1 MNEFPAKAQLSFS
14 ANSAVGPRSFCRY
27 VSGVIRLESIIAV
40 LCLGMFSLR
49 AAAPVDFNRDI
60 RPLLSD
66 RCFKCHGPDGGQRR
80 AKLRLDTDS
89 ALEAA
94 MVEGIIV
101 PENADESELVKRIFA
116 DDPDDLMPPGDSNLK
131 LSDKERELLKRW
143 ISEGANHDQHWAFEK
158 PQKPP
163 LPTVSNT
170 NWCRNEIDYFV
181 LAQLDARGLKPAPT
195 VDPRTFIRRVSY
207 DLTGLPPSGRE
218 VEAYAKNPLFKALV
232 DHLLASERYG
242 ERMAMD
248 WLDVARYAD
257 TSGFLYDWPRTM
269 WRWRDW
275 VIKAFNENLS
285 YRDFIAWQLA
295 GDLMPEPDN
304 DQIIATGFNRNHPFT
319 VEAGVIDEEFRVNYV
334 NDRVTTMGT
343 AFLGL
348 TLECARCHDHK
359 FDAISQRDYYQLFAF
374 FNNVPESGVTSPFA
388 MSSAPAVGTPT
399 TGQFAEIAEVD
410 QRVAR
415 LTRALMKRDRVADKE
430 QRAWEKT
437 ARISHWTPLTA
448 TTAKSTEGAQMVVQA
463 DQSILVT
470 GPNPSVDQHIFEF
483 IFTNETTITGFRL
496 EALNAINGPGRSAN
510 GNALVTF
517 IGAGRYYGEL
527 HDALKLS
534 RAGADYSQ
542 SDFPVA
548 GAIDTA
554 PFTAWGLAGNRPRE
568 ERSAVFEFTEPQTF
582 EPGDRM
588 EIKVYYGSPYPQHVL
603 GRLRFSVTELK
614 SPARIDR
621 SGVIGRMV
629 KKPANQRH
637 VSALQFIRYYY
648 RAMVSPRF
656 REISEEL
663 SQAETDKAAA
673 LASIPQTMIM
683 QESASRPA
691 HVLERGAYDRP
702 GERVQPDTPAALPVF
717 PPAAPRNRLGL
728 AAWLTSRE
736 QPLTARVF
744 VNRVWAQ
751 FFGRGLVDTPG
762 DFGSQGSWPTHPRL
776 LDWLAVDFMEN
787 GWNIKRL
794 MKQIATSA
802 TYLQSST
809 TTPEQLAS
817 DPLNRHLA
825 RGPRF
830 RLTAEMIRDTALKVG
845 GLLHEQIG
853 GPSVKPY
860 QPAGLWKRL
869 TNRRDYRQTYEQDSG
884 TSLYRRSLYTFWKR
898 GLLHPSM
905 AAFDAPTREVCTV
918 RRRITNTPQQALV
931 LLNDPQF
938 VEAARAFAER
948 ILQIDEE
955 SRFTFA
961 FREATARAPS
971 DSEIAIIRELLAS
984 EQRRFEKDPEAARK
998 LLSVGDSNA
1007 PTENLAQRAAYTM
1020 VARALLNLSETIT
1033 HN

>member
-1 MNEFPAKAQLSFS
+1 M
-14 ANSAVGPRSFCRY
+14 
-27 VSGVIRLESIIAV
+27 IRLQTILALS
-40 LCLGMFSLR
+40 CLGIFSLP
-49 AAAPVDFNRDI
+49 AVEPVDFNRDI

-66 RCFKCHGPDGGQRR
+66 RCFQCHGPDTGQRK
-80 AKLRLDTDS
+80 AKLRLDTTI

-94 MVEGIIV
+94 TVEGIIL
-101 PENADESELVKRIFA
+101 PNRPDISELVKRIFA
-116 DDPDDLMPPGDSNLK
+116 EDPDDLMPPPDSGLK
-131 LSDKERELLKRW
+131 LSDDERKLLKRW
-143 ISEGANHDQHWAFEK
+143 ISEGANHGRHWSFETPK
-158 PQKPP
+158 KPP
-163 LPTVSNT
+163 LPAVSNT

-181 LAQLDARGLKPAPT
+181 LAQLDSRGLKPAPT
-195 VDPRTFIRRVSY
+195 IDPRTFIRRVSY
-207 DLTGLPPSGRE
+207 DLTGLPPSGQE
-218 VEAYAKNPLFKALV
+218 VEAYAKMPVYQALV

-242 ERMAMD
+242 ERVAMD

-275 VIKAFNENLS
+275 VIKAFNQNLS
-285 YRDFIAWQLA
+285 YREFIAWQLA

-304 DQIIATGFNRNHPFT
+304 DQVIATGFNRNHPFT

-359 FDAISQRDYYQLFAF
+359 FDAISQREYYQLFAF
-374 FNNVPESGVTSPFA
+374 FNNVPEGGVTSPFA

-399 TGQFAEIAEVD
+399 TGQFEEIAEVEK
-410 QRVAR
+410 RLVR
-415 LTRALMKRDRVADKE
+415 LTRELMKRDRIADRE

-437 ARISHWTPLTA
+437 ATITNWTPLTP
-448 TTAKSTEGAQMVVQA
+448 TTAKSIEGAQMVLQP

-470 GPNPSVDQHIFEF
+470 GPNPPVDQHVFEF
-483 IFTNETTITGFRL
+483 VFTNETTITGFRL
-496 EALNAINGPGRSAN
+496 EALKANNGPGRSAN

-517 IGAGRYYGEL
+517 IAAGRYYGEQ
-527 HDALKLS
+527 HDALTLS

-542 SDFPVA
+542 SNFPVA

-554 PFTAWGLAGNRPRE
+554 PFTAWGLAGNRPGE
-568 ERSAVFEFTEPQTF
+568 ERSAVFEFTKQQTF

-603 GRLRFSVTELK
+603 GRLRFSITDLK

-621 SGVIGRMV
+621 SGVIDRMV
-629 KKPANQRH
+629 KTPPKQRH
-637 VSALQFIRYYY
+637 VNNLQFIRYYY

-656 REISEEL
+656 KEISEQL
-663 SQAETDKAAA
+663 AQAEADQAAA

-683 QESASRPA
+683 QESAPRPA

-702 GERVQPDTPAALPVF
+702 GERVPPDTPAALSFF
-717 PPAAPRNRLGL
+717 PPTAPRNRLGL

-751 FFGRGLVDTPG
+751 FFGRGLVDTPE
-762 DFGSQGSWPTHPRL
+762 DFGSQGSWPTHPKL

-787 GWNIKRL
+787 GWDVKRL
-794 MKQIATSA
+794 MRQIATSA
-802 TYLQSST
+802 TYHQSSFT
-809 TTPEQLAS
+809 TQEQLAS
-817 DPLNRHLA
+817 DPQNRHLA

-830 RLTAEMIRDTALKVG
+830 RLPAEMIRDTALKVG
-845 GLLHEQIG
+845 GLLHEQVG

-869 TNRRDYRQTYEQDSG
+869 TNRRDYRQTYEQDRG

-948 ILQIDEE
+948 ILQIDEQ
-955 SRFTFA
+955 SRLEFA
-961 FREATARAPS
+961 FREATSRSPADA
-971 DSEIAIIRELLAS
+971 ELAVLQNLLAA
-984 EQRRFEKDPEAARK
+984 EKTRFENNTEAAKK
-998 LLSVGDSNA
+998 LLEVGDSQA
-1007 PTENLAQRAAYTM
+1007 PSGDLTDRAAYTM

-1033 HN
+1033 RN